1 MSDSVVHT
9 GTLGRMHG
17 QNASAKALTPRQMA
31 VLDRLI
37 AVGASRPSA
46 PPELVAELTSILESA
61 TAGAVARWTQRSF
74 YLTKGVYLTASRCE
88 GQVVADAQTPRTGT
102 SVPLI
107 VGTVAHK
114 AIQVAYTHPMRPV
127 NEYVRQAVVAVRK
140 GDPLVEQWWV
150 EASSSEQSDLLMQTT
165 SRVTNFLDDF
175 PPLQT
180 AWNPRFEEPMA
191 AKVGRLTMS
200 CRPDLVIGRPRGDL
214 KQTLLVIDFKTS
226 DVKEE
231 HDKEARF
238 YALVAALRHGVPPWR
253 STVYSLASGDYTE
266 PDITPDVLIETAQDV
281 GAAVNSIIDVLG
293 EARPPSLAPGPH
305 CRYCPARDACPAGS
319 ESLGSAALQLP
330 SALTA

>member
-1 MSDSVVHT
+1 MNDSRASG
-9 GTLGRMHG
+9 GTLGGMHG
-17 QNASAKALTPRQMA
+17 NSANAKPLTPRQMA

-46 PPELVAELTSILESA
+46 PPELIAELTDILETA
-61 TAGAVARWTQRSF
+61 TTAAVARWTQRSF
-74 YLTKGVYLTASRCE
+74 YLTKGMYLTAARCE
-88 GQVVADAQTPRTGT
+88 GQVLADADRPRTGT

-127 NEYVRQAVVAVRK
+127 NDYVRQAVTAVRK
-140 GDPLVEQWWV
+140 GDPIIEEWWA
-150 EASSSEQSDLLMQTT
+150 EASASEQSDLLMQTT

-175 PPLQT
+175 PPLQET
-180 AWNPRFEEPMA
+180 WNPRFEEPMA

-266 PDITPDVLIETAQDV
+266 PDITPEVLVETAHDVGKAVTSMVDVLTD
-281 GAAVNSIIDVLG
+281 
-293 EARPPSLAPGPH
+293 ARPPALTPGPH
-305 CRYCPARDACPAGS
+305 CRYCPAKATCAASELGAAVHSVRPSIAAPA
-319 ESLGSAALQLP
+319 
-330 SALTA
+330 